1 MRKKSWVLSVLLI
14 CLAAL
19 FVFSAASA
27 QETEPT
33 DDEVNAIAKQL
44 FCPVC
49 ESTPLDVC
57 GTQACIDWRDEI
69 RLKLKEGWTDKEIID
84 YFVSI
89 HGTQVLSA
97 PPAEG
102 LNLLVYILPPVVFLV
117 GAFILFRS
125 IRSWRKTPAP
135 TGTDPAELDE
145 DDPYIA
151 RLEEE
156 LRKRA

>member
-1 MRKKSWVLSVLLI
+1 MKAWIYRALMICVVALL
-14 CLAAL
+14 
-19 FVFSAASA
+19 VFSTASA
-27 QETEPT
+27 QENEPT
-33 DDEVNAIAKQL
+33 DDEVNVIAKQL

-89 HGTQVLSA
+89 HGAQVLSA

-102 LNLLVYILPPVVFLV
+102 LNLLVYILPPVVFLI
-117 GAFILFRS
+117 GAFVLIRS
-125 IRSWRKTPAP
+125 IRSWRKAPAS
-135 TGTDPAELDE
+135 TQKVPADLDK

-151 RLEEE
+151 RIEEE